1 LSAEAGTVDELLETA
16 SGEAYDVVDAAV
28 IDVDDVLDH
37 GVGPGDH
44 NALMPFCVL
53 SHTADTGIE
62 ATANTLGDLIG
73 ELCAGMFG
81 LIGSAEPTSAKKWV
95 EVEVVAQGMEELVVD
110 TLSELLYHSEVE
122 NLIFCAFRVSTG
134 PKDFAVRVKAGGVLV
149 GAVEPVGPPI
159 KAVTYHDLVVEQR
172 DDAWYCRVYFD
183 V

>member
-1 LSAEAGTVDELLETA
+1 
-16 SGEAYDVVDAAV
+16 
-28 IDVDDVLDH
+28 
-37 GVGPGDH
+37 
-44 NALMPFCVL
+44 MPFCVL

-62 ATANTLGDLIG
+62 ATANTLGELIG

-81 LIGSAEPTSAKKWV
+81 LIGSADPSSARKWF
-95 EVEVVAQGMEELVVD
+95 EVKVVAQSVEELVVD

-122 NLIFCAFRVSTG
+122 NLIFCAFRVSTDS
-134 PKDFAVRVKAGGVLV
+134 KDSAVRVKAGGVLV

-172 DDAWYCRVYFD
+172 DEVWYGRVYFD